1 MTDVSDRLQA
11 ALADRYRIERELGS
25 GGMATVYLAE
35 DLKHHRNVAIKVL
48 REDIAAS
55 IGAIRFLREI
65 EIAAQLQHPNILTLL
80 DSGNANGFLF
90 YVMPYVSG
98 QSLRERLSREGELP
112 VHEAARLLAEV
123 VDALSHA
130 HEHGVVHRDI
140 KPDNVMLS
148 GRHALVAD
156 FGVAKAV
163 SDASAGSAGVTSV
176 GLAVGTPA
184 YMSPEQ
190 ASADPGIDHRSDIY
204 SVGVMAYEMLTGR
217 TPFVGATA
225 AQILAA
231 QVTQTADPLSRHR
244 PGLPAALEAVI
255 MRCLEKR
262 PSDRWQSASQLH
274 AALEPFATASTGTTP
289 TDTPPHVRKPGGF
302 PKWIAGA
309 VAAVVLIAAVTWFAT
324 GRRATASDGAPSS
337 IAVIPF
343 ENLSGDTSMVYFA
356 SGMADEMANA
366 LSSIPG
372 LRVMARTSAGAFEGK
387 HATPQEIGK
396 ALNVDV
402 VLMGSVRRNGDRLL
416 VSAHVD
422 RTSDGSQMFAE
433 RYDTV
438 YANVFSVQESLARG
452 VANRLQASLKPAAK
466 TSVHALR
473 GTDDVAAYDLYMKGE
488 YLFARRG
495 GENLKHAAQYFD
507 QAIARDPNF
516 ARAHAGLAMV
526 YSILPGWAQA
536 DNSVLQKGEASA
548 RRAIELDSTLVE
560 GRLALANTLTALGRS
575 AEAEQEF
582 ALAVAMDPGNATGHQ
597 WRGANFNYLA
607 RGDDAI
613 RELKAATTLDPL
625 SAVAF
630 SDLAFAAMSAHRWAD
645 ALAAF
650 HEGTRI
656 DPEMGPLYLTGAI
669 TYAELGKVDSAVWA
683 FERAYKLD
691 PETPGSTAYHVW
703 RYAIVGKRAE
713 AQAAFEEFN
722 RTITGSSRAGD
733 MVVAQLGLGNREAA
747 LAALEAAAKQRWFTV
762 TTSALGCDPTFAAI
776 KSEPRFIAVV
786 KQLGQNMCADNAPP
800 IIPPRAATR

>member
-1 MTDVSDRLQA
+1 MTEASQRLQA

-48 REDIAAS
+48 REDLAAS
-55 IGAIRFLREI
+55 IGAARFLREI

-80 DSGNANGFLF
+80 DSGNADGFLF

-112 VHEAARLLAEV
+112 VQEAVRLLSEV

-163 SDASAGSAGVTSV
+163 SDASGGGSGVTSV

-190 ASADPGIDHRSDIY
+190 AAADPGIDHRSDIY

-217 TPFVGATA
+217 TPFVGATP
-225 AQILAA
+225 QQVLAA
-231 QVTQTADPLSRHR
+231 QVTQTADPLSRYR
-244 PGLPAALEAVI
+244 PGLPSALEAVI

-274 AALEPFATASTGTTP
+274 TALEPFTTASSITP
-289 TDTPPHVRKPGGF
+289 TDTAPHQRKSGGLGK
-302 PKWIAGA
+302 PVAAGIAAVLLIGA
-309 VAAVVLIAAVTWFAT
+309 VAWFTVGRKAAK
-324 GRRATASDGAPSS
+324 SDGAPSS

-343 ENLSGDTSMVYFA
+343 ENLSSDTSMVYFA
-356 SGMADEMANA
+356 DGMADEMANA

-372 LRVMARTSAGAFEGK
+372 LRVMARTSAAAFEGK

-433 RYDTV
+433 RYDTA
-438 YANVFSVQESLARG
+438 YTNVFQVEEDLARG

-466 TSVHALR
+466 TDVHALR
-473 GTDDVAAYDLYMKGE
+473 GTDDIDAYDLYLKGE
-488 YLFARRG
+488 YLFAKRG
-495 GENLKHAAQYFD
+495 GENLKQAIQYFD
-507 QAIARDPNF
+507 QAIARDPSF
-516 ARAHAGLAMV
+516 ARAYAGRAMV
-526 YSILPGWAQA
+526 YSVLPGWTALR
-536 DNSVLQKGEASA
+536 DNTSLQKAEESA
-548 RRAIELDSTLVE
+548 RRAIQLDSTVVE
-560 GRLALANTLTALGRS
+560 GRLALANTLSALGRS
-575 AEAEQEF
+575 ADADREF
-582 ALAVAMDPGNATGHQ
+582 VAALAMDPGNATGHQ
-597 WRGANFNYLA
+597 WRGANLGYQA
-607 RGDDAI
+607 RGDEAI
-613 RELKAATTLDPL
+613 REGKAATKLDPL

-630 SDLAFAAMSAHRWAD
+630 SDLEFSSLLAHKWRDAIDAFDSARK
-645 ALAAF
+645 L
-650 HEGTRI
+650 
-656 DPEMGPLYLTGAI
+656 DPGMVPIYI
-669 TYAELGKVDSAVWA
+669 TAGMAYAELGKPDSAVWTWD
-683 FERAYKLD
+683 EAYRLD
-691 PETPGSTAYHVW
+691 PTLPGVRSYRVW
-703 RYAIVGKRAE
+703 RYAIDGKQAE
-713 AQAAFEEFN
+713 AKNAFDEFN
-722 RTITGSSRAGD
+722 RNDTGSSRLND
-733 MVVAQLGLGNREAA
+733 MVVAQLGLGNRAAA
-747 LAALEAAAKQRWFTV
+747 LDAIEAAARGRSFYVATDG
-762 TTSALGCDPTFAAI
+762 LGCDPTYAALW
-776 KSEPRFIAVV
+776 KEPRFLAIVKLAGQVMCSDIARTI
-786 KQLGQNMCADNAPP
+786 LPAS
-800 IIPPRAATR
+800 R